1 MHSTLM
7 KNRFFSSLSLLIL
20 LLASCAPAAVTT
32 ESSVEQPAAPVAV
45 EPTATPFTPME
56 STAVDPVAST
66 VIAAPSEEV
75 AAPLPVATSRGDN
88 LEATD
93 PRTVNLASGGL
104 QFVEFFR
111 FT

>member
-1 MHSTLM
+1 MYSTIL
-7 KNRFFSSLSLLIL
+7 KNRFILTFSLLLL
-20 LLASCAPAAVTT
+20 LLAACAPAAVPT
-32 ESSVEQPAAPVAV
+32 ELSAQQPDAPVAG
-45 EPTATPFTPME
+45 EPSPTPF
-56 STAVDPVAST
+56 
-66 VIAAPSEEV
+66 APSDSNPANTDPAVAPTEA

-93 PRTVNLASGGL
+93 PRSVNLASGGL